1 MQYVSRNGQNQ
12 DQKMTKSE
20 IEQNAEEYVKEKAD
34 KGNYDT
40 EQFGKAYFSESSLK
54 QAHIAG
60 ALSRQ
65 PEIDEAKEIIKRLH
79 DCLLQDDSDEE
90 TRHYIIEYMTEA
102 EQFLGE

>member
-1 MQYVSRNGQNQ
+1 
-12 DQKMTKSE
+12 MTKSE

-65 PEIDEAKEIIKRLH
+65 PEIDEAKEIIKEWQKKVCKEL
-79 DCLLQDDSDEE
+79 SDGCCPSCEYC
-90 TRHYIIEYMTEA
+90 HYGEIKARA
-102 EQFLGE
+102 EQFLGG